1 MSLQQRVTDD
11 LKSAMMA
18 REAVRT
24 ATLRMLNAALGY
36 AQIEKKTDT
45 LSDAEVMA
53 VIQREAKKRRDAIEE
68 FEKGGRAEMAA
79 NERAELEVL
88 AGFLPKAL
96 SPEELEALVRG
107 VIAEVGATSKKE
119 MGAVMKAAQ
128 ARIDGRADGRSV
140 SALVSRLLPGGRK
153 ALGCPLSRRPTG
165 PRAPPRRTSSRRS
178 APRRWPRVP
187 ADRPSGSS
195 STGLATATPG

>member
-24 ATLRMLNAALGY
+24 ATLRMLKAALGY

-88 AGFLPKAL
+88 SGFLPKAL
-96 SPEELEALVRG
+96 TPEELEALVRG
-107 VIAEVGATSKKE
+107 VIAEVGATSKKD

-128 ARIDGRADGRSV
+128 AKVDGRADGRSV
-140 SALVSRLLPGGRK
+140 SALVSRLLP
-153 ALGCPLSRRPTG
+153 
-165 PRAPPRRTSSRRS
+165 
-178 APRRWPRVP
+178 
-187 ADRPSGSS
+187 
-195 STGLATATPG
+195 

>member
-24 ATLRMLNAALGY
+24 ATLRMLKAALGY

-96 SPEELEALVRG
+96 SPEELEALIRA

-140 SALVSRLLPGGRK
+140 SALVSRLLP
-153 ALGCPLSRRPTG
+153 
-165 PRAPPRRTSSRRS
+165 
-178 APRRWPRVP
+178 
-187 ADRPSGSS
+187 
-195 STGLATATPG
+195 

>member
-1 MSLQQRVTDD
+1 MSLQQRVTDE
-11 LKSAMMA
+11 LKASMMA

-24 ATLRMLNAALGY
+24 ATLRMLKAALGY

-45 LSDAEVMA
+45 LPDAEVMA

-88 AGFLPKAL
+88 SGFLPKAL
-96 SPEELEALVRG
+96 TPEELEALVRG
-107 VIAEVGATSKKE
+107 VIAEVGATSKKD

-128 ARIDGRADGRSV
+128 AKVDGRADGRSV
-140 SALVSRLLPGGRK
+140 SALVSRLLP
-153 ALGCPLSRRPTG
+153 
-165 PRAPPRRTSSRRS
+165 
-178 APRRWPRVP
+178 
-187 ADRPSGSS
+187 
-195 STGLATATPG
+195 